1 MTKNANVNLVDQE
14 YDFYQ
19 GTYSGGVFTINTTGT
34 STIMLYDANSAVGT
48 FAEAAVVLVGV
59 TIAEA
64 GAIVNTSGVLT
75 NFGL

>member
-1 MTKNANVNLVDQE
+1 
-14 YDFYQ
+14 
-19 GTYSGGVFTINTTGT
+19 
-34 STIMLYDANSAVGT
+34 MLYDANSLGFT
-48 FAEAAVVLVGV
+48 EAAVVLVGV